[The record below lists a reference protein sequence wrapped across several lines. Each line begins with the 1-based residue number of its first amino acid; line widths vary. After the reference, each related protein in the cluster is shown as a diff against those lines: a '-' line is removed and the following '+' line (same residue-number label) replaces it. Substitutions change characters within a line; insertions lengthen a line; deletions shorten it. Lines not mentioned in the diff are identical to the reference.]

1 MKNEIKR
8 RNFITKIGLS
18 IAGFSLLSFTPIKLF
33 AKLKKQD
40 KININIHPY
49 AIKRNKLGKG

>member
-1 MKNEIKR
+1 MRNEIKR

-18 IAGFSLLSFTPIKLF
+18 IAGFSLFSLSPIKLF
-33 AKLKKQD
+33 AKTKTQN